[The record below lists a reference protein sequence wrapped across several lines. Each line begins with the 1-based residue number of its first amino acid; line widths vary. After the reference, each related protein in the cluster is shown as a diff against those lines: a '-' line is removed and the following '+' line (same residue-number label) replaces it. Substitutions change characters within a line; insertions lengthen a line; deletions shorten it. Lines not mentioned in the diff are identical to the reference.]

1 MRIIFTAVCAFA
13 LGVLVRDVAQDYVKK
28 PDYITKRDAACERA
42 KENAERF
49 AKALVH
55 LLNQKT
61 VELQGATISCRVKH
75 HEEKSWTT

>member
-1 MRIIFTAVCAFA
+1 MRVAIAAVCAFA
-13 LGVLVRDVAQDYVKK
+13 LGVLVRDVAQDYAPPSVEA
-28 PDYITKRDAACERA
+28 AACEHA

-75 HEEKSWTT
+75 HEEKKS

>member
-1 MRIIFTAVCAFA
+1 MRLAFVAVCAFA
-13 LGVLVRDVAQDYVKK
+13 LGVLARDVAQDRV
-28 PDYITKRDAACERA
+28 DAKTAASCQHA

-75 HEEKSWTT
+75 TEEKKS

>member
-1 MRIIFTAVCAFA
+1 MRFAFISACAFA
-13 LGVLVRDVAQDYVKK
+13 LGVLLRDVAQDYVAK
-28 PDYITKRDAACERA
+28 PDFFAKQDAVCERA

-75 HEEKSWTT
+75 HEEKSS